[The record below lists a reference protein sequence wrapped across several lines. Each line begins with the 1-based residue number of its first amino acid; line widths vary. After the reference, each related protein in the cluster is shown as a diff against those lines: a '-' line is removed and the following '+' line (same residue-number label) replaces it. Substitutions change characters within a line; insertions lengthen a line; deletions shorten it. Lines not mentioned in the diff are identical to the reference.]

1 MKILRKWRKRWQK
14 LIINQHTIKIENL
27 DYDDIFHLREA
38 LAEKG
43 AKLLNQ
49 TPTIFNEIIGICENI
64 LEKEE

>member
-1 MKILRKWRKRWQK
+1 MAKVSYKST
-14 LIINQHTIKIENL
+14 HTIEIKNL
-27 DYDDIFHLREA
+27 KYDDVFHLREA

-49 TPTIFNEIIGICENI
+49 TPTIFNEIIEVCKCI